1 VSFKAGLHLLH
12 PVGDGSAGSIGS
24 LTNPMNFVSAATLAL
39 NGGLPLAR
47 PTQMTTETCRYRG
60 YDIVPNRQWSQ
71 WCVSVYT
78 TRADLPLFSR
88 STLRTLAF
96 RKEEAVAEAKQCI
109 DQLLHP

>member
-1 VSFKAGLHLLH
+1 
-12 PVGDGSAGSIGS
+12 
-24 LTNPMNFVSAATLAL
+24 
-39 NGGLPLAR
+39 
-47 PTQMTTETCRYRG
+47 MTTETCRYRG

-71 WCVSVYT
+71 WCVSVYA

-109 DQLLHP
+109 DRLLHS

>member
-1 VSFKAGLHLLH
+1 MEGSLCLNGQ
-12 PVGDGSAGSIGS
+12 GSAGDAAGHSV
-24 LTNPMNFVSAATLAL
+24 NFVSAATLVP

-47 PTQMTTETCRYRG
+47 PTQMTTTETCRYRG
-60 YDIVPNRQWSQ
+60 YYIVPDRQWSK
-71 WCVSVYT
+71 WCVSVYA

-109 DQLLHP
+109 DRLLHA